1 MTERL
6 MTPEDLKQITGR
18 VRYSKQAEWFKQ
30 AFGVEIT
37 RSFDGA
43 PIMTWALY
51 ESLLARRAGLDT
63 GNDRSPTRKTKIC
76 SPFV

>member
-18 VRYSKQAEWFKQ
+18 TRYGKQAEWFQ
-30 AFGVEIT
+30 VAFGYEVT
-37 RSFDGA
+37 RTFDGA

-51 ESLLARRAGLDT
+51 ESLLARRAGLDA
-63 GNDRSPTRKTKIC
+63 GNEKQPTKRTKIC
-76 SPFV
+76 SPFA